1 MNVTIKTLTVQMD
14 SKEVPLTRAMVN
26 QMPWFE
32 DRWTIADFESGDCKV
47 LGEVSLP
54 DKIWLLVQTP
64 HGIQISST
72 HSGVRNI
79 ATQLKTRIERIIL
92 LK

>member
-54 DKIWLLVQTP
+54 D
-64 HGIQISST
+64 QISST